1 MIVSTICYKNALN
14 KVLEILT
21 EEQIELVFSD
31 LSILNYELDDSLSS
45 IVKLPRCPEHLKEKY
60 AIFLSNWFC
69 GKEEVGGRDRW
80 DRRGTAVYIREI
92 REYAQY
98 LPIIEIFKLTE
109 SISRFVKKTDSDE
122 KEIKRA
128 KTMFNFFSKKI
139 PEASRPGLSMLSRF
153 GF

>member
-1 MIVSTICYKNALN
+1 MLGIDQLN
-14 KVLEILT
+14 KVLKILT

-31 LSILNYELDDSLSS
+31 LSILEYELTSISS
-45 IVKLPRCPEHLKEKY
+45 IKEIVKIDKCPEHLKEKY
-60 AIFLSNWFC
+60 AILLSKWFC
-69 GKEEVGGRDRW
+69 EGDYW
-80 DRRGTAVYIREI
+80 DRRGTALYIREI

-109 SISRFVKKTDSDE
+109 SISRFLKKTDIDE